1 MREFWSGIVWLGV
14 AVFVCV
20 ATYQIGIGSGH
31 APGPGFFPFWSSA
44 VLGAFSVVHIALAV
58 LRRSSGVKMAEVW
71 RGAKWQK
78 VVSLLVPFFAY
89 PVVLPRLGY
98 VLTTLLL
105 ILFFIL
111 IIERWRI
118 WWIGVSAVAM
128 VAGSYLLF
136 NTCLDVSL
144 PKGVFG
150 F

>member
-20 ATYQIGIGSGH
+20 ATFQIGIGSGH

-44 VLGAFSVVHIALAV
+44 VLGAFSIVHIVSAV
-58 LRRSSGVKMAEVW
+58 LKKGSRVNIADVW
-71 RGAKWQK
+71 RGTHWQK
-78 VVSLLVPFFAY
+78 VVFLLVPFFAY
-89 PVVLPRLGY
+89 PVVMPKLGY
-98 VLTTLLL
+98 ILTTLLL
-105 ILFFIL
+105 ILCFML
-111 IIERWRI
+111 IIERWRV
-118 WWIGVSAVAM
+118 WWIGVSALAM

>member
-105 ILFFIL
+105 ILFFML

-136 NTCLDVSL
+136 STCLDVTL